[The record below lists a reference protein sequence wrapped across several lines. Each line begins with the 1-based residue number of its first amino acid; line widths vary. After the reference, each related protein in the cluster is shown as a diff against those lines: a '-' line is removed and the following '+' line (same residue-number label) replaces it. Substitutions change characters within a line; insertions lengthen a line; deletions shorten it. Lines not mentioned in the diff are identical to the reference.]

1 MADETPKTQQNYA
14 RLPVFYRSVGL
25 QSYLIDNYGDFILN
39 RRMKKFAIF
48 ASVCAA
54 GLLFA
59 DNEHYDN
66 QTISDSSFYGTSMK
80 NSTWKNAVLNN
91 VEFSNTDLTNA
102 DFSGAILDGDTRF
115 FFGSETSLTGAN
127 FTDAVL
133 KKAAFVAYPA
143 TKGTYGTSISF
154 EQIKSTKSF
163 KDGNLSNVFIN
174 GSDLS
179 SWNFSGLNMTNT
191 SFKDDDLS
199 NADFS
204 NANLTGA
211 YLSWSKLDGAN
222 FTDAVIT
229 GAGISGL
236 TVAQL
241 YQTADYKAGKLNN
254 VSLRGSNLA
263 GVDFSGKTLE
273 MVELTS
279 DAYEGGKITNLKNA
293 NFNNAVLA
301 GVTFAGSDLSS
312 ASFAGAKINGIDLRG
327 ATYDDSVFASATL
340 VNVIKKDGSMVK
352 LRFNSAEDRIYIPE
366 DYVNGNDIKLSE
378 ESAKISGG
386 AVLELEE
393 AIKMSIEN
401 GKTLTVSEDGTLV
414 LDAYPTPAYS
424 GSESGIV
431 IGADSA
437 LVFESNGVLIVS
449 VDERESFPHISP
461 GANTL
466 EFYVISW
473 EDGAEVSSLYNL
485 IKGTTIRLLVD
496 GIDYDLSWDFIVADN
511 KLTISMAI
519 PEPAEYAAVF
529 GALALLLAAYRRS
542 KR

>member
-1 MADETPKTQQNYA
+1 
-14 RLPVFYRSVGL
+14 
-25 QSYLIDNYGDFILN
+25 
-39 RRMKKFAIF
+39 MKKFTIF
-48 ASVCAA
+48 ASICAA

-66 QTISDSSFYGTSMK
+66 QTISDSSFWGTSMK
-80 NSTWKNAVLNN
+80 NSTWTNAVLNN
-91 VEFSNTDLTNA
+91 VEFSNTDLANA

-115 FFGSETSLTGAN
+115 FFDGESSLTGAN

-133 KKAAFVAYPA
+133 KNVGFGSSSA
-143 TKGTYGTSISF
+143 TQGVYGTSITY

-179 SWNFSGLNMTNT
+179 SWNFSGLNMTNS
-191 SFKDDDLS
+191 SFKDNDLS

-222 FTDAVIT
+222 FTDAIIT

-236 TVAQL
+236 TVSQL
-241 YQTADYKAGKLNN
+241 YQTADYKAGKLDN
-254 VSLRGSNLA
+254 VSLRGSNLE
-263 GVDFSGKTLE
+263 GVNFSGKTLE

-293 NFNNAVLA
+293 NFDNAVLA

-312 ASFAGAKINGIDLRG
+312 ASFVGAKINGIDLRG

-366 DYVNGNDIKLSE
+366 DYSSGNVVKLSE
-378 ESAKISGG
+378 ESATISGG
-386 AVLELEE
+386 AVLELEDVV
-393 AIKMSIEN
+393 KMSIEN
-401 GKTLTVSEDGTLV
+401 GKTLTVSDDGTLV
-414 LDAYPTPAYS
+414 LDAYPTSAYS
-424 GSESGIV
+424 WAETGIFV
-431 IGADSA
+431 GADSA
-437 LVFESNGVLIVS
+437 LVFESNGALIVS
-449 VDERESFPHISP
+449 VDDRESFSHISE

-473 EDGAEVSSLYNL
+473 EDGAEVSSLYNI
-485 IKGTTIRLLVD
+485 IKGSTIRLLVD
-496 GIDYDLSWDFIVADN
+496 GVDYDLAWDFIVADN

-519 PEPAEYAAVF
+519 PEPAEYAVAF